1 MKPATATIVREI
13 RKFQKETGQTL
24 TAISEGSGLS
34 QPVVGNWLRGHC
46 GSRKHSR
53 KAVRKYMREYSPA
66 TSKARPKAREIAWD
80 DEFVSAY
87 QRAHAF
93 KVEPQPEY
101 SPGVLHRLV
110 APVRRLF
117 SRETAA

>member
-13 RKFQKETGQTL
+13 RKFQKEHGL
-24 TAISEGSGLS
+24 SMKAVSVGAGLS
-34 QPVVGNWLRGHC
+34 QPTVANWCRGHC
-46 GSRKHSR
+46 GSTPRAR
-53 KAVRKYMREYSPA
+53 RMVRKYMREYSPA